1 MRNDKPL
8 TIKLSM
14 PQKRAKPAA
23 PIPGSVKWRCRG
35 RAGLKLVLLFK
46 ESWCCPSLP
55 AVLCSAA
62 SADLADRCCH

>member
-23 PIPGSVKWRCRG
+23 PTPGSVKWRCKG
-35 RAGLKLVLLFK
+35 CAGLKLVLLFK
-46 ESWCCPSLP
+46 GNWCCPSLL
-55 AVLCSAA
+55 VVFCSAG
-62 SADLADRCCH
+62 SADLAD

>member
-23 PIPGSVKWRCRG
+23 PIPGSVKCRCRG
-35 RAGLKLVLLFK
+35 CAGLRLVLLFK
-46 ESWCCPSLP
+46 ENWCCPSLP
-55 AVLCSAA
+55 SVFCSTG
-62 SADLADRCCH
+62 STDLADRWCH